1 MSRSSFAAFVAALL
15 RDHGPEAAEVRHE
28 LFFLSHKPFPTLRG
42 WVAALRDARLLA
54 KGKAGAVI
62 RQAKPLAVLVATL
75 DGASGW
81 QTLARALP
89 TLRQAGLQPVI
100 LAHPRLPDAL
110 FPADIPLMRPLGD
123 GLRAGWRAGL
133 AHGRWDVRAARLR
146 LSMWQAAIGR
156 ALHGLH
162 GVLILHND
170 FDMMNTACLSR
181 GWPTVCLQHGIPTD
195 EFFPCRADY
204 QVVWSELCRRAFLK
218 AAVPPER
225 VVVDA
230 LGRGEEGGRGDGAGL
245 APSGPPQGIAVVSQQ
260 QAVIFG
266 NRLPFALTGF
276 VSELL
281 ETGLPVQVLL
291 HPAEKG
297 RSCYGS
303 APVSVPPHA
312 RLARG
317 SAPAM
322 VLAYCSTMALEAAAL
337 GHWVVTLDW
346 SFDGNQLARRVAQPP
361 LKVRTPLE
369 VVRLFHRLGQDDAF
383 RAEWA
388 EQQRTWLAD
397 SFSASP
403 GGLGRLLAMIVSS
416 CP

>member
-1 MSRSSFAAFVAALL
+1 MNRSSFAAFVAALL

-28 LFFLSHKPFPTLRG
+28 LFFQSHKPFPTLRG
-42 WVAALRDARLLA
+42 WGAVLRDARLLA

-62 RQAKPLAVLVATL
+62 RQEKPLAVLVATL
-75 DGASGW
+75 AGASGW

-89 TLRQAGLQPVI
+89 ALRQAGLQPVI

-110 FPADIPLMRPLGD
+110 FPADIPLMRPLG
-123 GLRAGWRAGL
+123 GRLRAGVSDGKC
-133 AHGRWDVRAARLR
+133 GVRAARLR
-146 LSMWQAAIGR
+146 LSMWQAAIDR
-156 ALHGLH
+156 TLHGLH
-162 GVLILHND
+162 GVLIMHND
-170 FDMMNTACLSR
+170 FDMMSTACLSR

-218 AAVPPER
+218 AGVPPER
-225 VVVDA
+225 VIVDA
-230 LGRGEEGGRGDGAGL
+230 LGRGEEGGL
-245 APSGPPQGIAVVSQQ
+245 APSGPPQDIAVVSQQ

-266 NRLPFALTGF
+266 NQLPFALTGF
-276 VSELL
+276 VSELVA
-281 ETGLPVQVLL
+281 TGLPVQVLL
-291 HPAEKG
+291 HPAERG
-297 RSCYGS
+297 RSSYGS

-312 RLARG
+312 RLVRG

-361 LKVRTPLE
+361 LKVHTPLE

-388 EQQRTWLAD
+388 EQQRTWLTD

-403 GGLGRLLAMIVSS
+403 GGLGRLLAMIVSP